1 MQVSKFLYT
10 PEEMKGERLD
20 SNIYLI
26 RPVGLIFH
34 GRQNNIFWSE
44 ETL

>member
-1 MQVSKFLYT
+1 MQVSKFLYI
-10 PEEMKGERLD
+10 PEEMKRERLD
-20 SNIYLI
+20 SNIYII

-34 GRQNNIFWSE
+34 GGLNNIFRTE